1 MKQQCKN
8 HQGLVLLY
16 RIYSGSGSPS
26 PLPRLACFTTVQRQ
40 SPLPE
45 LALTIDPP
53 PLLDFCASPELCN
66 MVGIAVGPFSP
77 LPCSHVLRISR
88 SSCAAG
94 GVWTGARGGLWSQ
107 PTGRP
112 CLRARRSAS
121 GCGPTL
127 ANQLRSSLS
136 FTTCRRRP
144 SWAVSSEVVSQSAKA
159 SPRVCYPN
167 R

>member
-26 PLPRLACFTTVQRQ
+26 PLPRLVCFTTVQCQ

-53 PLLDFCASPELCN
+53 PLLDFCASSELRD
-66 MVGIAVGPFSP
+66 MVGIAVGPFPLSS
-77 LPCSHVLRISR
+77 LPC
-88 SSCAAG
+88 
-94 GVWTGARGGLWSQ
+94 ARDFKILLCCRGCLEGSYGWAMV
-107 PTGRP
+107 PAYRP
-112 CLRARRSAS
+112 SVFASAS
-121 GCGPTL
+121 VGEWV
-127 ANQLRSSLS
+127 
-136 FTTCRRRP
+136 
-144 SWAVSSEVVSQSAKA
+144 WADFSEPAK
-159 SPRVCYPN
+159 VQFVLHN